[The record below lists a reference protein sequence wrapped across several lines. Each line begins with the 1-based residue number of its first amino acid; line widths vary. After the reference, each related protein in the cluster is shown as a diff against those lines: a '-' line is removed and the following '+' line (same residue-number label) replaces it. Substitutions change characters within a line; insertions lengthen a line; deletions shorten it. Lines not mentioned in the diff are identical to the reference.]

1 VYHNGSAGTGTGAS
15 NIINSGQSVF
25 VQTTATN
32 PSITFTEASKVTST
46 PPSHFKKSI
55 SDVLNIDIFI
65 GDRAYDGLTVLFDAN
80 NSNEYDVQDFI
91 KLVNPEIN
99 FYSYLADGTK
109 LAMNNMKEIGT
120 ETIVPLGLNGVFNG
134 GSYELKFTNQNT
146 FSNASV
152 YLKDKFLNQS
162 YDLKSINNLTFNV
175 TADSNSFGE
184 NRFELIFSKS
194 ATGINNE
201 LSSSNNFIVFP
212 NPANNVLNLS
222 LTTTKEDNYSF
233 TIFNQLG
240 AMVNNGN
247 LDFNSKRTHALNIE
261 NLSNGVYFIQV
272 KNGKT
277 SQTIKFI
284 K

>member
-1 VYHNGSAGTGTGAS
+1 
-15 NIINSGQSVF
+15 
-25 VQTTATN
+25 
-32 PSITFTEASKVTST
+32 VTSA
-46 PPSHFKKSI
+46 PPSHFKKSL

-65 GDRAYDGLTVLFDAN
+65 GDRAYDALTVLFDEEN
-80 NSNEYDVQDFI
+80 NNEYDVNDFI

-109 LAMNNMKEIGT
+109 LAMNNMKEVGE

-134 GSYELKFTNQNT
+134 GSYELKFSNQNT
-146 FSNASV
+146 FSNAEV
-152 YLKDKFLNQS
+152 QLKDKFINKI
-162 YDLKSINNLTFNV
+162 YDLKSINNLVFTV

-194 ATGINNE
+194 ATGINNAL
-201 LSSSNNFIVFP
+201 LSNSNFMVFP

-222 LTTTKEDNYSF
+222 LTITLEDNYSY

-240 AMVNNGN
+240 AEVNAGN
-247 LDFNSKRTHALNIE
+247 LDFNAKRTHALNIE

-272 KNGKT
+272 KNAK
-277 SQTIKFI
+277 SAQTIKFI